1 MFSMHTEH
9 LANISKSVTKNATFP
24 RTGGLPCLIT
34 QQLHVCC
41 ISYSFGGLIFCISA
55 TPHLGTSFPLF
66 HAVVPCLRSPWII
79 LHSSRDTAFS
89 PAVAVCL
96 FVFMKPTVKSLTQ
109 INNLSGGR
117 VELLRPGAAVCY

>member
-41 ISYSFGGLIFCISA
+41 ISYSFGGVIFCISA
-55 TPHLGTSFPLF
+55 TPHLGCLFPLF
-66 HAVVPCLRSPWII
+66 HDLIVLI
-79 LHSSRDTAFS
+79 LSVTFFSSLVNR
-89 PAVAVCL
+89 
-96 FVFMKPTVKSLTQ
+96 
-109 INNLSGGR
+109 
-117 VELLRPGAAVCY
+117 